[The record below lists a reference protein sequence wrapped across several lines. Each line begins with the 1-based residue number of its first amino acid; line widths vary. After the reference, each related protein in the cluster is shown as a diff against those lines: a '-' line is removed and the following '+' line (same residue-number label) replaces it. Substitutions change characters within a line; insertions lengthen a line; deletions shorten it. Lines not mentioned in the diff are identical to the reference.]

1 MNSWDDL
8 RTVLEISRSG
18 SLSGAARQL
27 GVSHATVF
35 RRLRNIERRL
45 GVLLFERSPGGYQP
59 TLAGE
64 EMAQAAA
71 RVHQEVEGVT
81 RRIQG
86 RDQRLEGVIRVTLTD
101 SLLQGLLMPVFEAF
115 QQRHPAIV
123 LDVSVSNALYD
134 LAARDAEV
142 AIRPSNQPPETLVG
156 RRVGSI
162 RQAIYVARD
171 GDISEPG
178 DITAWIDQG
187 QRPDDA
193 ALAAWMEDKV
203 EQAMVRFRCDSLL
216 GRQQAARRGLGAV
229 VLPRYLG
236 DADVG
241 LKQVGDELKALAVD
255 LWLLAHQDMRQ
266 VVRIRLFIDFLAESL
281 RARLAPGA
289 ADPKR

>member
-86 RDQRLEGVIRVTLTD
+86 AGSTAGGRH
-101 SLLQGLLMPVFEAF
+101 S
-115 QQRHPAIV
+115 RHPDR
-123 LDVSVSNALYD
+123 L
-134 LAARDAEV
+134 LAA
-142 AIRPSNQPPETLVG
+142 
-156 RRVGSI
+156 
-162 RQAIYVARD
+162 
-171 GDISEPG
+171 
-178 DITAWIDQG
+178 
-187 QRPDDA
+187 
-193 ALAAWMEDKV
+193 
-203 EQAMVRFRCDSLL
+203 
-216 GRQQAARRGLGAV
+216 
-229 VLPRYLG
+229 
-236 DADVG
+236 
-241 LKQVGDELKALAVD
+241 
-255 LWLLAHQDMRQ
+255 
-266 VVRIRLFIDFLAESL
+266 
-281 RARLAPGA
+281 GA
-289 ADPKR
+289 ADAGIRGVPATPSRHRA